1 MFELRSRRFRRG
13 CLVIVALVGMSVAW
27 GAPRN
32 EQTAE
37 KGNESCQFAIRASNN
52 LSVDVWVYL
61 YDSKVR
67 VKGTG
72 IFMFWKQL
80 KIQNH
85 RIASGKTMDRRFTTD
100 STCEKRRDWNIKV
113 KRGSSPIWLIVETGG
128 TSSDSRTVDLGPSS
142 RWVNFGELG
151 G

>member
-1 MFELRSRRFRRG
+1 MLPNSRRFG
-13 CLVIVALVGMSVAW
+13 FACLTMATIVGMSVAW
-27 GAPRN
+27 DAPQGEGAL
-32 EQTAE
+32 ADG
-37 KGNESCQFAIRASNN
+37 KESCQFAIRASNN
-52 LSVDVWVYL
+52 LSFDVWVYL

-72 IFMFWKQL
+72 IFDFWKQL

-85 RIASGKTMDRRFTTD
+85 RIASGKTMDRRYTTGGP
-100 STCEKRRDWNIKV
+100 CEKGRQWNIKA

-142 RWVNFGELG
+142 RWVNFGEL
-151 G
+151 